1 MTAGAIL
8 TSTAEVRTAV
18 LGAMTINDLFDLADR
33 PAVIT
38 GGARGLGYSIA
49 GALARRG
56 SPVALLD
63 VLDDVHDAAER
74 LAADSGVATH
84 SAVADVTDPQ
94 SLDAAFAAAEG
105 VLGTARVLVTA
116 AGITIWNDSVDV
128 PADEWRRVLAVNLDG
143 TFFAAQQFGRRLFAA
158 GLSGSAV
165 FVSSMSGSVVN
176 VPQHQAAYN
185 ASKAAVTQLAKSL
198 GVEWAAAGIRVNAI
212 APGYFLSDMTRQ
224 FVDTNPELAATWTA
238 RIPLGRMGEPH
249 DLHGLVTFLAS
260 DASAYLTAQE
270 LTIDGGYTAV

>member
-1 MTAGAIL
+1 M
-8 TSTAEVRTAV
+8 
-18 LGAMTINDLFDLADR
+18 
-33 PAVIT
+33 
-38 GGARGLGYSIA
+38 
-49 GALARRG
+49 
-56 SPVALLD
+56 D

-74 LAADSGVATH
+74 LAADCGVATH
-84 SAVADVTDPQ
+84 SAVADVTDPR

-198 GVEWAAAGIRVNAI
+198 GVEWAAAGIHVNAI
-212 APGYFLSDMTRQ
+212 APGYFLSDMTRRVRRHQ
-224 FVDTNPELAATWTA
+224 SRTRRAPGRHAS
-238 RIPLGRMGEPH
+238 RLGRMGEPH
-249 DLHGLVTFLAS
+249 DLHGLVTFCAS
-260 DASAYLTAQE
+260 DASAYRHALKR
-270 LTIDGGYTAV
+270 